1 MVESFEQLEKDSLS
15 QSSFELSDIQKEL
28 INELAKIVIEEQ
40 DNRKEME
47 EKYFKLS
54 KAYEKVLIENMK
66 LKKIIDKIIEK
77 ED

>member
-1 MVESFEQLEKDSLS
+1 MN
-15 QSSFELSDIQKEL
+15 QKEL

-47 EKYFKLS
+47 KKYFKLS

>member
-1 MVESFEQLEKDSLS
+1 MN
-15 QSSFELSDIQKEL
+15 QKEL

-47 EKYFKLS
+47 KKYFKLS
-54 KAYEKVLIENMK
+54 KAYEKVLIDNMK

>member
-1 MVESFEQLEKDSLS
+1 MN
-15 QSSFELSDIQKEL
+15 QKEL

-40 DNRKEME
+40 DNRKEIE
-47 EKYFKLS
+47 KKYFKLS

>member
-1 MVESFEQLEKDSLS
+1 MN
-15 QSSFELSDIQKEL
+15 QKEL

-47 EKYFKLS
+47 EKYFKIS
-54 KAYEKVLIENMK
+54 KAYEKVLMENMK

>member
-1 MVESFEQLEKDSLS
+1 MN
-15 QSSFELSDIQKEL
+15 QKNL

-40 DNRKEME
+40 DNRKEIE
-47 EKYFKLS
+47 KKYFKLS

>member
-1 MVESFEQLEKDSLS
+1 MN
-15 QSSFELSDIQKEL
+15 QKEL

>member
-1 MVESFEQLEKDSLS
+1 MN
-15 QSSFELSDIQKEL
+15 QKEL
-28 INELAKIVIEEQ
+28 INELAKIVIGEQ

>member
-1 MVESFEQLEKDSLS
+1 MN
-15 QSSFELSDIQKEL
+15 QKNL

-66 LKKIIDKIIEK
+66 LKKIIDKIRVRVELEK
-77 ED
+77 

>member
-1 MVESFEQLEKDSLS
+1 MN
-15 QSSFELSDIQKEL
+15 QKNL

-54 KAYEKVLIENMK
+54 KAYEKVLIDNMK

>member
-1 MVESFEQLEKDSLS
+1 MN
-15 QSSFELSDIQKEL
+15 QKEL

-47 EKYFKLS
+47 EKYFKIS

>member
-1 MVESFEQLEKDSLS
+1 MNK
-15 QSSFELSDIQKEL
+15 KEL

>member
-1 MVESFEQLEKDSLS
+1 MNK
-15 QSSFELSDIQKEL
+15 KEL
-28 INELAKIVIEEQ
+28 INELAKIVTEEQ
-40 DNRKEME
+40 DNRKEIE

>member
-1 MVESFEQLEKDSLS
+1 MN
-15 QSSFELSDIQKEL
+15 QKEL

-40 DNRKEME
+40 DNRKEIE

-54 KAYEKVLIENMK
+54 KAYEKILIENMK

>member
-1 MVESFEQLEKDSLS
+1 MN
-15 QSSFELSDIQKEL
+15 QKEL

-40 DNRKEME
+40 DNRKEIE

>member
-1 MVESFEQLEKDSLS
+1 MN
-15 QSSFELSDIQKEL
+15 QKEL

-77 ED
+77 EVI

>member
-1 MVESFEQLEKDSLS
+1 MNK
-15 QSSFELSDIQKEL
+15 KEL

-40 DNRKEME
+40 DNRKEIE
-47 EKYFKLS
+47 KKYFKLS
-54 KAYEKVLIENMK
+54 KAYEKVLIDNMK

>member
-1 MVESFEQLEKDSLS
+1 MEKEQKISRRRRKIEMN
-15 QSSFELSDIQKEL
+15 QKEL

-40 DNRKEME
+40 DNRKEIE
-47 EKYFKLS
+47 KKYFKLS

>member
-1 MVESFEQLEKDSLS
+1 MN
-15 QSSFELSDIQKEL
+15 QKNL

-47 EKYFKLS
+47 EKYLKLS

>member
-1 MVESFEQLEKDSLS
+1 MNHKN
-15 QSSFELSDIQKEL
+15 L

-40 DNRKEME
+40 DNRKEIE
-47 EKYFKLS
+47 KKYFKLS

>member
-1 MVESFEQLEKDSLS
+1 MN
-15 QSSFELSDIQKEL
+15 QKEL

-40 DNRKEME
+40 DNRKEIE
-47 EKYFKLS
+47 KKYFNLS

>member
-1 MVESFEQLEKDSLS
+1 MN
-15 QSSFELSDIQKEL
+15 QKNL

-40 DNRKEME
+40 YNRKEME

>member
-1 MVESFEQLEKDSLS
+1 MN
-15 QSSFELSDIQKEL
+15 QKEL

-54 KAYEKVLIENMK
+54 KAYEKILIENMK
-66 LKKIIDKIIEK
+66 LKKIINKIIEK

>member
-1 MVESFEQLEKDSLS
+1 MN
-15 QSSFELSDIQKEL
+15 QKNL

-54 KAYEKVLIENMK
+54 KAYEKVIIENMK

>member
-1 MVESFEQLEKDSLS
+1 MN
-15 QSSFELSDIQKEL
+15 QKNL

>member
-1 MVESFEQLEKDSLS
+1 MNKKEIEK
-15 QSSFELSDIQKEL
+15 
-28 INELAKIVIEEQ
+28 
-40 DNRKEME
+40 
-47 EKYFKLS
+47 KYFKLR

>member
-1 MVESFEQLEKDSLS
+1 MN
-15 QSSFELSDIQKEL
+15 QKNL

-40 DNRKEME
+40 DNRKEIE

-54 KAYEKVLIENMK
+54 KAYEKILIENMK

>member
-1 MVESFEQLEKDSLS
+1 MN
-15 QSSFELSDIQKEL
+15 QKNL

-47 EKYFKLS
+47 KKYFKLS